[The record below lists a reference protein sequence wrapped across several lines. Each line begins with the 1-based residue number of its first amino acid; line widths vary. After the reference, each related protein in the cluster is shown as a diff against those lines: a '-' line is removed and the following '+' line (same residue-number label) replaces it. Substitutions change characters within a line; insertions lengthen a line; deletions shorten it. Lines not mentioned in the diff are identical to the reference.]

1 MNLTGKKVTFHRKAP
16 TNIHPARILFLLGLI
31 FGLVFLARAF
41 DTGIV
46 HRPFDPTPTPTRTN
60 QSFILEAE
68 THFQSGN
75 LPAAI
80 NAYQQAIALNPRDA
94 SLYAEMARIQV
105 YSSASLSTDEQ
116 KRNWLQD
123 ALTAINTAAELAPED
138 SNVHA
143 IKAFVLDWNSNP
155 VVSGDESENLLTQA
169 EQEAVRALQLDSTNT
184 MALAYFAEVL
194 IDLQK
199 YTQAEQYIE
208 QALGRD
214 LGLMDVHRVRG
225 QLWEINGNYLKAI
238 EEYKKATEI
247 MPNLT
252 FIYIYIGLNYRVL
265 AAGDPISPYYVDFL
279 DYFAKAANIN
289 ATLGIKDPIP
299 YLAIAKDY
307 VQMGEAFVAA
317 RNGQKALEMDPT
329 NPDVYGQLGIIYFMG
344 KNYEGSIPALKCA
357 IRGCTPVESC
367 EARQCDPEVDP
378 QIAIEGM
385 PLSNS
390 TVVYYYTYGS
400 VLAGLSRV
408 QQNYCPEA
416 FKVFR
421 EIRAA
426 YGGDKDIMSIVQE
439 GERVCEFLDNPT
451 IPTSPAITPTPA
463 IVSTP

>member
-1 MNLTGKKVTFHRKAP
+1 MNLSGKKVTFHRKGP
-16 TNIHPARILFLLGLI
+16 TYFHPARILILLGLI
-31 FGLVFLARAF
+31 FGLVFVARAF
-41 DTGIV
+41 DSGVIS
-46 HRPFDPTPTPTRTN
+46 RPFDPTPTPTRTN

-68 THFQSGN
+68 THFRSGN

-80 NAYQQAIALNPRDA
+80 NAYQQAIALNPRDP

-105 YSSASLSTDEQ
+105 YSSASLSTDDQ
-116 KRNWLQD
+116 KRQRLEE
-123 ALTAINTAAELAPED
+123 ALASINTAAELAPED
-138 SNVHA
+138 SDVHA
-143 IKAFVLDWNSNP
+143 IKSFVLDWNSNP
-155 VVSGDESENLLTQA
+155 VLSGDQSENLLTQA
-169 EQEAVRALQLDSTNT
+169 EQEAVRALQLDNTNT
-184 MALAYFAEVL
+184 MALAFYAEVL
-194 IDLQK
+194 IDSQK

-208 QALGRD
+208 QALERD
-214 LGLMDVHRVRG
+214 SGLMDVHRVRG

-238 EEYKKATEI
+238 DEYKKATEI

-252 FIYIYIGLNYRVL
+252 FLYNYIGLNYRVL
-265 AAGDPISPYYVDFL
+265 AAGEPRSPYYIDSL

-289 ATLGIKDPIP
+289 TTLGIKDPIP
-299 YLAIAKDY
+299 FLAIAKNY

-367 EARQCDPEVDP
+367 EARQCDAEVDP

-416 FKVFR
+416 LKVFS
-421 EIRAA
+421 EVRAN
-426 YGGDKDIMSIVQE
+426 YGGDKDIMGIVQE
-439 GERVCEFLDNPT
+439 GEKVCDTLTNPVAL
-451 IPTSPAITPTPA
+451 SVTPTP
-463 IVSTP
+463 